1 MNDMISLEIKYPES
15 LDEIGEARMLF
26 EEYATSLNFSLCF
39 QGFDQEL
46 ANLPGEYAKPEG
58 RLLLARHDGKL
69 AGCIALRKID
79 DSVCEMKRLFVRPEF
94 RGQGIGR
101 ALAEK
106 VIADARTIGYSSM
119 RLDTLA
125 SMREA
130 ITLYRSLGFTPI
142 EAYRFNPLPHTVFME
157 LTLL

>member
-46 ANLPGEYAKPEG
+46 ANLPGEYAEPDG

-79 DSVCEMKRLFVRPEF
+79 DGVCEMKRLFVRSEF
-94 RGQGIGR
+94 RGRGIGR

>member
-79 DSVCEMKRLFVRPEF
+79 DGVCEMKRLFVRSEF
-94 RGQGIGR
+94 RGRGIGR